1 MVGGLILQAPPTVAR
16 VASLAE
22 AEATAERAADAASPA
37 EEDAVPLRRLLHIP
51 MTAMVD
57 MDHGVALGLVI
68 TEATVDMDHIV
79 ALGLVITEA
88 MVDMDHGV
96 ALGLVITLIAL
107 VSGYT
112 TRHPAALPAHTIA
125 RDRRAASLVAPG
137 DPRVVRR
144 VDAASLEEDAALPPR
159 LLPVLMTITTPGA
172 DGADTTVTGPHLAP
186 GMAAR
191 VARLV
196 LVEDPRAASLVA
208 PRGLRPVGMDRP
220 TMHPGVDMEDG
231 ADTTVTGPHLAP
243 GMAARVARLV
253 LVEDPRAAS
262 LVAPRTLRPVGMVD
276 MEAIVDMEDGTHQ
289 VQTTT
294 GLVDRLVLP
303 IGMEAPAHLQAPRV
317 ASLVEAEATVPSL
330 AEVEATAQRAVDAAS
345 LEEDAVPLRRL
356 LHIPMTALRRLLHIP
371 MTALRRLLP
380 IPMTAKDGSGMD
392 TVKTMGIKH
401 ALAHQAPS
409 SLAFLP

>member
-159 LLPVLMTITTPGA
+159 LLPVPMTITTPGA
-172 DGADTTVTGPHLAP
+172 
-186 GMAAR
+186 
-191 VARLV
+191 
-196 LVEDPRAASLVA
+196 
-208 PRGLRPVGMDRP
+208 
-220 TMHPGVDMEDG
+220 DG